1 MYFSQQVDKLFLPA
15 AKLMFSL
22 AECIP
27 WLAVSLILSL
37 ATIILNLITIIVFIK
52 NRSLRK
58 RSTYLMI
65 SLAVAD
71 MLAGAFANVNTFTFL
86 GVYLCNLWENFIPV
100 KLAVYEAF
108 FAILFPIASVTNI
121 SAISLERLHATFL
134 PLRHRVMQK
143 WIYGLIV
150 AITWVTAVLVST
162 GAVVLDQF
170 KRRSHFF
177 YLWNSFNLI
186 CLLIISVSY
195 MSIIIKVRCGAQPH
209 HHGAASRER
218 KLTMTLFIV
227 TFVSLL
233 LWLPLLIFTFLY
245 FTTDIFSSVST
256 ITYDRSNFVVI
267 VLSDANSLVNPI
279 LYTARMPDFRRAL
292 VALFRRQPQQVN
304 PSPVIPLHDM

>member
-27 WLAVSLILSL
+27 WLAVVLILPL
-37 ATIILNLITIIVFIK
+37 AIIILNLITIIVFIK

-71 MLAGAFANVNTFTFL
+71 MLAGVFATDLFTIVGANF
-86 GVYLCNLWENFIPV
+86 CNLWEDIVPV
-100 KLAVYEAF
+100 KLAVYVTF
-108 FAILFPIASVTNI
+108 LSVLFPVASVANI

-150 AITWVTAVLVST
+150 AITWVTAGLVST
-162 GAVVLDQF
+162 GVVVLEQF
-170 KRRSHFF
+170 KERSHYF
-177 YLWNSFNLI
+177 YSFSSFNLI

-195 MSIIIKVRCGAQPH
+195 MSIVIKVRCGAQPH
-209 HHGAASRER
+209 RHGAASRER

-227 TFVSLL
+227 TFASLL
-233 LWLPLLIFTFLY
+233 MWLPFVIYSFLY
-245 FTTDIFSSVST
+245 STTDIVSSVSD
-256 ITYDRSNFVVI
+256 IAIARLDI
-267 VLSDANSLVNPI
+267 VMILLFQANSLVNPI
-279 LYTARMPDFRRAL
+279 LYTVRMPDFRRTL
-292 VALFRRQPQQVN
+292 VALFRRRPQQLN
-304 PSPVIPLHDM
+304 PAPVIPLRDM

>member
-1 MYFSQQVDKLFLPA
+1 MYFPQQVDKLFLPA

-27 WLAVSLILSL
+27 WLPVVLILPL
-37 ATIILNLITIIVFIK
+37 AIIILNLITIIVFIK

-71 MLAGAFANVNTFTFL
+71 MFAGAFSIKTTSDYL
-86 GVYLCNLWENFIPV
+86 GVHLCNLWENFIPV
-100 KLAVYEAF
+100 KLTVYVAF
-108 FAILFPIASVTNI
+108 FDILFPIASVTNI

-162 GAVVLDQF
+162 GAVVLHQF
-170 KRRSHFF
+170 KQRGHYS

-195 MSIIIKVRCGAQPH
+195 MSIVIKVRCGAQPYR
-209 HHGAASRER
+209 HGAANRER

-233 LWLPLLIFTFLY
+233 TWLPFVIISFLY
-245 FTTDIFSSVST
+245 FATDIFSSVSD
-256 ITYDRSNFVVI
+256 IAIARLDI
-267 VLSDANSLVNPI
+267 VMILLFQANSLVNPI
-279 LYTARMPDFRRAL
+279 LYTVRMPDFRRTL
-292 VALFRRQPQQVN
+292 VALFRRQPQQLN
-304 PSPVIPLHDM
+304 PAPVIPLRDM